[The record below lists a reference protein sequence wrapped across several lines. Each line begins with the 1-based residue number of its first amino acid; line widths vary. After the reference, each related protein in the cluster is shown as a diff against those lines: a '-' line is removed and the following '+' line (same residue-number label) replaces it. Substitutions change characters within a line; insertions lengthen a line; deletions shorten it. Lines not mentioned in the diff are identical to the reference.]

1 MKTLFNT
8 TIRITNLDESAYT
21 KLIDFLEDGYKTY
34 EEIDFE
40 EFTID
45 ERSEEEKYEDWK
57 WEQADLYN
65 DEVRMGLRE

>member
-8 TIRITNLDESAYT
+8 TIRITNLDESKYT
-21 KLIDFLEDGYKTY
+21 KLIDFLEDGYTTY

-45 ERSEEEKYEDWK
+45 ERTEEEKYDDWK
-57 WEQADLYN
+57 WEQADSYN
-65 DEVRMGLRE
+65 DDVKMGLR

>member
-1 MKTLFNT
+1 MKILFNT

-21 KLIDFLEDGYKTY
+21 KLIDFLEDGYTTY